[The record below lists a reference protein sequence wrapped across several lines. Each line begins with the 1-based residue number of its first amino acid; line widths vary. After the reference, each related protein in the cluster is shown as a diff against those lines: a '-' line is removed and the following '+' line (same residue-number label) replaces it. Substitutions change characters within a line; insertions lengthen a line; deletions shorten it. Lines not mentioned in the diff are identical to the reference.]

1 MQILSFVILFP
12 FGILLGIW
20 YTSMLVLP
28 LFYGVPMAFLG
39 FVRKKY
45 KFKAIAAY
53 LVAPAFWTTFFI
65 LAFFLLAY
73 FWESGFNYL
82 SNSAAFNLGHILG
95 SMILILNVLFNGKTK
110 EDMRVD
116 FEEFIAPYKI

>member
-1 MQILSFVILFP
+1 LVYLYVSIATFLWSPNGL
-12 FGILLGIW
+12 FGIR
-20 YTSMLVLP
+20 
-28 LFYGVPMAFLG
+28 A
-39 FVRKKY
+39 KKY

-53 LVAPAFWTTFFI
+53 LVAPAFWTAFFI

-95 SMILILNVLFNGKTK
+95 SIILILNVLFNRKTK
-110 EDMRVD
+110 EDMRAD
-116 FEEFIAPYKI
+116 FEEFIVPYKI